1 MAMKKIWENIEYWY
15 CLGYKIQHTHIHTH
29 IYKNILQ
36 ECLKKDMICSYY
48 LLTPN
53 STCSINVIT
62 VIRGCHDEQLG
73 NELLDIVGTI

>member
-1 MAMKKIWENIEYWY
+1 
-15 CLGYKIQHTHIHTH
+15 
-29 IYKNILQ
+29 
-36 ECLKKDMICSYY
+36 MICSYY

-73 NELLDIVGTI
+73 NELLGIVGTIQLQFIATQYFFISYTFFSIEMKNLIF